1 MEDHRAHERITNLEQ
16 SLNLHMQSHADIESG
31 IAENTRLTKTVAAD
45 TAELVALFKGIKG
58 FRTLVMWAAPLIAA
72 LMALWAW
79 AKGHV

>member
-1 MEDHRAHERITNLEQ
+1 MEDHRAHERINGLEQ
-16 SLNLHMQSHADIESG
+16 AMNLHMRSHADIESG

>member
-1 MEDHRAHERITNLEQ
+1 MEDHRAHERITTLEQ
-16 SLNLHMQSHADIESG
+16 TMTAHMQSHSSIELG
-31 IAENTRLTKTVAAD
+31 IAENTRLTKSVAAD